1 MTLRA
6 SHLGLCV
13 SDRDAA
19 MRFWCDGLGF
29 EVAEHY
35 DLTDEL
41 IPGLAEA
48 LEVRK
53 PVTVRSQMIRLG
65 DLKIEVLSYENPAVT
80 GTPSS
85 SRGALGYTH
94 LSFLHPSIDD
104 FSDHLVA
111 HGGTILKETRQN
123 VGIEVV
129 FLADPDGTRIELM
142 QG

>member
-1 MTLRA
+1 MTLRP

-13 SDRDAA
+13 CDRDAA

-35 DLTDEL
+35 DLTDEML
-41 IPGLAEA
+41 SGLADA
-48 LEVRK
+48 LEVSS

-80 GTPSS
+80 GTPSN

-94 LSFLHPSIDD
+94 LSFLHPAIDELA
-104 FSDHLVA
+104 DHLVA
-111 HGGTILKETRQN
+111 HGGTILKQTRQN
-123 VGIEVV
+123 LGVEVV
-129 FLADPDGTRIELM
+129 FLTDPDGTRIELM

>member
-1 MTLRA
+1 MSLRP

-13 SDRDAA
+13 SDREAA

-35 DLTDEL
+35 DLTDEM

-48 LEVRK
+48 LEVAA

-65 DLKIEVLSYENPAVT
+65 DLKIEVLSYENPEVT
-80 GTPSS
+80 GTPSI
-85 SRGALGYTH
+85 SRGARGYTH

-104 FSDHLVA
+104 FAEHLVA
-111 HGGTILKETRQN
+111 HGGTVLKETRQN

-129 FLADPDGTRIELM
+129 FLTDPDGTRIELM